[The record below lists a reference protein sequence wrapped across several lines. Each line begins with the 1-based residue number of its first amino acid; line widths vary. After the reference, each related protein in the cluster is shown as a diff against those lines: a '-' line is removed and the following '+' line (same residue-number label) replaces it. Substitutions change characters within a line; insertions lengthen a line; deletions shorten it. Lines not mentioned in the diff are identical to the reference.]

1 MEAQNSRGHG
11 CFYLLS
17 AFFGALVGII
27 AGALIVSLIFFSFL
41 GYSFKDLMEGKNI
54 SPPPKSQKVEIKS
67 FYKDPVSAVAA
78 KVRPSVVSLRVEK
91 IEVTEDFFFGPFYRR
106 VRGIGSGVIFR
117 SDGYILTNNHVVSGA
132 DRIWVTLYDG
142 EEIRGKVV
150 GRDPENDIA
159 VVKIEKENLPA
170 ADLGSVKDVKVGD
183 LAVAIGSP
191 FGFDY
196 TVTAGVISALNRTIS
211 TQDESGNPLTLTDMI
226 QTDAAINPGNSGGAL
241 CNKDGKVIGINT
253 LIYTRSEGFQ
263 GIGFAIPIDT
273 AVHVAEQLISK
284 GKVEHPFIGITGTS
298 LTSEMRAEGR
308 YPVKKGA
315 VVIQVLSGTPADR
328 AGLRRGDIIVE
339 FDGKEIKSMDD
350 LVSEVRK
357 KKVGEKVE
365 ITIVRGKKKLTLE
378 LTIGEKTEY
387 FAP

>member
-1 MEAQNSRGHG
+1 
-11 CFYLLS
+11 
-17 AFFGALVGII
+17 
-27 AGALIVSLIFFSFL
+27 
-41 GYSFKDLMEGKNI
+41 
-54 SPPPKSQKVEIKS
+54 
-67 FYKDPVSAVAA
+67 
-78 KVRPSVVSLRVEK
+78 
-91 IEVTEDFFFGPFYRR
+91 
-106 VRGIGSGVIFR
+106 
-117 SDGYILTNNHVVSGA
+117 
-132 DRIWVTLYDG
+132 VTLYNG

-170 ADLGSVKDVKVGD
+170 ADLGSIEDVKVGD

-298 LTSEMRAEGR
+298 LTSEMRVRGS

-315 VVIQVLSGTPADR
+315 VVVQVLSGTPADK
-328 AGLRRGDIIVE
+328 AGLRRGDVIIE
-339 FDGKEIKSMDD
+339 FDGKKIKSMDD

-357 KKVGEKVE
+357 RRVGERVE

-378 LTIGEKTEY
+378 LTIGEKTDY
-387 FAP
+387 LTP

>member
-211 TQDESGNPLTLTDMI
+211 TQDESGNPPYVNRHDS
-226 QTDAAINPGNSGGAL
+226 N
-241 CNKDGKVIGINT
+241 
-253 LIYTRSEGFQ
+253 
-263 GIGFAIPIDT
+263 
-273 AVHVAEQLISK
+273 
-284 GKVEHPFIGITGTS
+284 
-298 LTSEMRAEGR
+298 
-308 YPVKKGA
+308 
-315 VVIQVLSGTPADR
+315 
-328 AGLRRGDIIVE
+328 
-339 FDGKEIKSMDD
+339 
-350 LVSEVRK
+350 
-357 KKVGEKVE
+357 
-365 ITIVRGKKKLTLE
+365 
-378 LTIGEKTEY
+378 
-387 FAP
+387 

>member
-1 MEAQNSRGHG
+1 MEAQNSKGQG
-11 CFYLLS
+11 CLYLLA

-27 AGALIVSLIFFSFL
+27 AGAFIVSLIFFSFL
-41 GYSFKDLMEGKNI
+41 GYSFKDFGKGLT
-54 SPPPKSQKVEIKS
+54 SPSSSQKIEIKS
-67 FYKDPVSAVAA
+67 FYKEPVSAVAV
-78 KVRPSVVSLRVEK
+78 KVRPSMVSLRVEK
-91 IEVTEDFFFGPFYRR
+91 VEVAEDFFFGPFYRR

-132 DRIWVTLYDG
+132 DRIWVTLYNG
-142 EEIRGKVV
+142 EEIKGKVV

-159 VVKIEKENLPA
+159 VVKVERENLPA
-170 ADLGSVKDVKVGD
+170 ADLGSVKDIKVGD

-241 CNKDGKVIGINT
+241 CDKDGKVIGINT
-253 LIYTRSEGFQ
+253 LIYTQSEGFQ

-273 AVHVAEQLISK
+273 AVHVAKQLISK

-298 LTSEMRAEGR
+298 LTSEMRVRGR
-308 YPVKKGA
+308 YPVDKGA
-315 VVIQVLSGTPADR
+315 VVVQVLSGTPADK
-328 AGLRRGDIIVE
+328 AGLRRGDIIIE

-357 KKVGEKVE
+357 KKVGDRVKL
-365 ITIVRGKKKLTLE
+365 TIVRGKKKLTLE
-378 LTIGEKTEY
+378 LTIGEKRDYLT
-387 FAP
+387 P